1 MAKAW
6 CTDMGV
12 EVTSL
17 AIQIWGGMGFIE
29 ESGVPQHYRDARI
42 TTIYEGTNGIQAMDL
57 VGRKLGLRGGT
68 AVLELFDTMAAIDA
82 ELAAGGSEL
91 AEIRSALADALAT
104 VRTSVEWTMT
114 NGLADPRDALAG
126 ATPLLRMFSLA
137 VAGWLMA
144 RQALAAVSIGGD
156 EGAAKLSTAS
166 FFCTQ
171 WLPQVHG
178 LTAQVSAGAGA
189 LMDLSAEQLASH

>member
-1 MAKAW
+1 
-6 CTDMGV
+6 
-12 EVTSL
+12 
-17 AIQIWGGMGFIE
+17 
-29 ESGVPQHYRDARI
+29 
-42 TTIYEGTNGIQAMDL
+42 

-68 AVLELFDTMAAIDA
+68 AVLELFDTMAGIDA
-82 ELAAGGSEL
+82 ELAAAGPALDG
-91 AEIRSALADALAT
+91 IRSALADALAT
-104 VRTSVEWTMT
+104 VRSSVEWTMT

-144 RQALAAVSIGGD
+144 RQALAAVAVGGD
-156 EGAAKLSTAS
+156 EGEAKLSTAS

-178 LTAQVSAGAGA
+178 LGAQVSAGAGS
-189 LMDLSAEQLASH
+189 LMELSSEQLASR